1 MRSRRGARGPARPA
15 GAPRPPRP
23 EHTAPRLRRA
33 RASPPVLAR
42 ARAECAAVLAG
53 ARARRTPGRVA
64 APPPRALDTAV
75 CLLFTPF
82 LRSFLLPERPGRSLA
97 FIRPADLRAFR
108 IPAPRDPPRNP
119 RALGADVEANGRS
132 GQRPSP
138 ARGANCVAPHGGVAK
153 TSTKPGAPPRKRS
166 KPRRRLDAPLR
177 RLRRPDPFRRLLPSR
192 RHRLLLAARLQLCS
206 PKRRV
211 GSRRPGGPPR
221 RGRRRRVPVAGR
233 RRRKS
238 RASTEP
244 AARLRTAPPPV
255 PNRRDVARS
264 RSSRARRRRAG
275 RSRSSAAIGPSPASP
290 APRSAGSASANAARA
305 TRRRIQPTSTGPGS
319 PFAKDSVGRS
329 IGSVEGPSTGALPEV
344 VVVPSPFA
352 SEARRDARRRSFHA
366 PSSEKHS
373 TLEPPPV
380 FDDRAT
386 SPSATSPPPRLA
398 PAASRL
404 ARLHGAAIA
413 GGLVP
418 DLAPETAYL
427 FRLLAVVPRERAELF
442 ERASERE
449 KESDSPKKNKNKHS
463 PGGVNHS
470 DTDASRE
477 YSPPPSSLL
486 PRASALHLYAAEA
499 LAGCFDVACASGDAL
514 LHAARA
520 SPALLAAD
528 RGLARR
534 FAERLARDR
543 EVSARDATRRLGVFF
558 EGGGGEDPAEDPAGG
573 YASSY
578 AVAAFENSFEAFGGA
593 FGGGGSNAFG
603 GGLENGEPSSSSDAP
618 SRWLPRGSS
627 RVPGRNPRG
636 FFGPILPAEMLAATA
651 PLGAPPGTRVA
662 GGQTA
667 AFEAARNESYRN
679 REKARDALLAELRA
693 LAGEASDPSASAA
706 GGSGFGSREAL
717 RPPSVRARELVASVR
732 PENIRWFAEL
742 VVARLAQAAAAGEA
756 DEELA
761 SAVTPAR
768 LARLHRRLTENAPPP
783 TTASERRGES
793 NVSNTRGGGGG
804 ERQHHAHA
812 HAHARGGAADSGGE
826 ESRRARGRESTG
838 PGRAAGGGGGGRG
851 GGGGGSLSFGTAV
864 ERSFAC
870 LFPPSVRPYVRLVEA
885 ADSHVLATAMT
896 RALVAALHALD
907 PHARPEASRRRG
919 GKPRNRNRG
928 DASGEESS
936 DASGSSSGSSSDASG
951 SSRSD
956 AASGS
961 SRASASS
968 GFASSDASLSD
979 DASSGG
985 SRSSPTS
992 AAGPTERALSA
1003 AAVAGALG
1011 VRLRLRARRRRD
1023 PRGARRLRTRRR
1035 RLRERDLLRRRR
1047 VARRPPAWRGRP
1059 PLAPPIRRERRPPR
1073 HRAVGARVPALLR
1086 VGRGRVPRARG
1097 PRAARVA
1104 SRRARLGAVTA
1115 VAATRSE
1122 EAGLDRRRLLERLRR
1137 KSRIRRI
1144 RRIPRARR
1152 LRLRARAPDS
1162 ESGPGERP
1170 RLRRARHRRAVPR
1183 DAEARRGGEAE
1194 GRRRFLRRR
1203 AVRGEWSPRRRR
1215 EQHSCVF
1222 DTAVFS
1228 TRLRRVFAAVRRR
1241 RRLTL
1246 ERRRLR

>member
-1 MRSRRGARGPARPA
+1 MSRR
-15 GAPRPPRP
+15 
-23 EHTAPRLRRA
+23 
-33 RASPPVLAR
+33 
-42 ARAECAAVLAG
+42 
-53 ARARRTPGRVA
+53 
-64 APPPRALDTAV
+64 TAV
-75 CLLFTPF
+75 
-82 LRSFLLPERPGRSLA
+82 SQKHQ
-97 FIRPADLRAFR
+97 
-108 IPAPRDPPRNP
+108 RNP
-119 RALGADVEANGRS
+119 EGAAAGNDQN
-132 GQRPSP
+132 PD
-138 ARGANCVAPHGGVAK
+138 GAY
-153 TSTKPGAPPRKRS
+153 
-166 KPRRRLDAPLR
+166 DAPS
-177 RLRRPDPFRRLLPSR
+177 DAYDAPSDAYDALSGASSL
-192 RHRLLLAARLQLCS
+192 HDATASSLAARLHSCVP
-206 PKRRV
+206 PKTASRLEGGGGLV
-211 GSRRPGGPPR
+211 GIGDDAEFPSLGAGAANPGAASTETGGAAPYGAAAGAKPPR
-221 RGRRRRVPVAGR
+221 RVRAVALEP
-233 RRRKS
+233 
-238 RASTEP
+238 RA
-244 AARLRTAPPPV
+244 TATRERG
-255 PNRRDVARS
+255 PNP
-264 RSSRARRRRAG
+264 
-275 RSRSSAAIGPSPASP
+275 SANESDHSPASP

-329 IGSVEGPSTGALPEV
+329 IGSVEGPSSGALPEV

-352 SEARRDARRRSFHA
+352 SEARREARRRCSRT

-373 TLEPPPV
+373 TLEPPPA
-380 FDDRAT
+380 FDRADA
-386 SPSATSPPPRLA
+386 SATSPPPRLA

-693 LAGEASDPSASAA
+693 LAGEASDPAASGS

-783 TTASERRGES
+783 TSASERRGES

-812 HAHARGGAADSGGE
+812 HAHARGGAADSGGG
-826 ESRRARGRESTG
+826 RGRGARARARGRESIG
-838 PGRAAGGGGGGRG
+838 AGAGAGAAAAGGG
-851 GGGGGSLSFGTAV
+851 
-864 ERSFAC
+864 
-870 LFPPSVRPYVRLVEA
+870 
-885 ADSHVLATAMT
+885 
-896 RALVAALHALD
+896 
-907 PHARPEASRRRG
+907 
-919 GKPRNRNRG
+919 
-928 DASGEESS
+928 
-936 DASGSSSGSSSDASG
+936 
-951 SSRSD
+951 
-956 AASGS
+956 
-961 SRASASS
+961 
-968 GFASSDASLSD
+968 
-979 DASSGG
+979 
-985 SRSSPTS
+985 
-992 AAGPTERALSA
+992 
-1003 AAVAGALG
+1003 
-1011 VRLRLRARRRRD
+1011 ARRRR
-1023 PRGARRLRTRRR
+1023 
-1035 RLRERDLLRRRR
+1035 RR
-1047 VARRPPAWRGRP
+1047 V
-1059 PLAPPIRRERRPPR
+1059 L
-1073 HRAVGARVPALLR
+1073 VV
-1086 VGRGRVPRARG
+1086 
-1097 PRAARVA
+1097 
-1104 SRRARLGAVTA
+1104 
-1115 VAATRSE
+1115 
-1122 EAGLDRRRLLERLRR
+1122 
-1137 KSRIRRI
+1137 
-1144 RRIPRARR
+1144 
-1152 LRLRARAPDS
+1152 
-1162 ESGPGERP
+1162 
-1170 RLRRARHRRAVPR
+1170 R
-1183 DAEARRGGEAE
+1183 D
-1194 GRRRFLRRR
+1194 RRR
-1203 AVRGEWSPRRRR
+1203 AVVRVPLPSERAPVRAAGRGR
-1215 EQHSCVF
+1215 
-1222 DTAVFS
+1222 
-1228 TRLRRVFAAVRRR
+1228 
-1241 RRLTL
+1241 
-1246 ERRRLR
+1246 